1 MIMTTESVK
10 NQING
15 LSNSDIVSAKMTIS
29 TEIGAL
35 KDLESI
41 LDESLTE
48 ALDFMQAAEG
58 RIILTGMGKSGHIA
72 KKIAASLASTG
83 TPSFFVH
90 PAEASHGDLGMI
102 TSNDVIIAIS
112 NSGESKELVDI
123 LNYAKRFGIK
133 LIAITK
139 NPDSSLG
146 KAGDVVLRLPTSK
159 EACPLGLA
167 PTSSTTATL
176 VLGDI
181 LTVAMIERKGFSK
194 EQFNQRH
201 PGGKLGSVLQKVSD
215 LMHTGEEMPLLSSG
229 ASMQDTLL
237 EMTSKRLGCV
247 GFTNDKGELIGILTD
262 GDLRRCL
269 SNDILSKKAEDV
281 MTRNPK
287 VISPDAMATEAVKL
301 MQDKKIT
308 NIFVVKDE
316 RPIGVIHIHDCL
328 SSGIL

>member
-1 MIMTTESVK
+1 MLMTTEAESK
-10 NQING
+10 DINK
-15 LSNSDIVSAKMTIS
+15 LTNSDIVSAKMTIS
-29 TEIGAL
+29 TEVEAL
-35 KDLESI
+35 KALENG
-41 LDESLTE
+41 LDSTLTK
-48 ALDFMQAAEG
+48 ALDFMQEAKG
-58 RIILTGMGKSGHIA
+58 RVILTGMGKSGHIA

-102 TSNDVIIAIS
+102 TSDDVIIAIS

-139 NPDSSLG
+139 NPESSLG
-146 KAGDVVLRLPTSK
+146 KAGDVVLKLPSSR

-181 LTVAMIERKGFSK
+181 LTIAMIERKGFSK

-215 LMHTGEEMPLLSSG
+215 LMHTGEEMPLLPMDTG
-229 ASMQDTLL
+229 MQETLL

-247 GFTNDKGELIGILTD
+247 GFINNNGELVGILTD

-269 SNDILSKKAEDV
+269 SNDILTKKASDV
-281 MTRNPK
+281 MTKNPK

-308 NIFVVKDE
+308 NIFAVKDGK
-316 RPIGVIHIHDCL
+316 PIGVIHIHDCL